1 MKSFEKENIG
11 DRQIILFGGT
21 MYGEI
26 AYKMITSVYGGK
38 ITAIIDNKLRE
49 LSWTDTKI
57 MRLSGL
63 QDIQEADVLIC
74 AANSF
79 ELISK
84 QLEQYR
90 KDGIRIYD
98 IRKILSDFKNMYTSD
113 TRQFVSSY
121 LYGELDLEEITDR
134 YNYYAGEANGYEK
147 KLYLPYCVLCIT
159 NKCSLKCK
167 NCAAFI
173 TYYKEKTD
181 YTLEYIKE
189 NLGKVLDAVDG
200 IMELELMGGEPFL
213 CKEFDDILLWCIRQ
227 SKIKAIKIITNGTI
241 VPGKNTWNLLKHNK
255 VKLVVDDYG
264 EHSYKFEEIIAG
276 AEENGVRYE
285 KQLLHSWY
293 QIEPIAKHGF
303 AGERLE
309 EIFKGCSFRTCVG
322 ITNGRFFHCNVAGH
336 MNTVGLL
343 NDENSDYI
351 QLQGVKYE
359 TEELKKR
366 LSDFWHKKYIKA
378 CDFCNLHVG
387 KEITVAEQETLI

>member
-1 MKSFEKENIG
+1 MKSFGRENIG

-26 AYKMITSVYGGK
+26 AYKIITSVYGGA

-49 LSWTDTKI
+49 LSWTDTKVI
-57 MRLSGL
+57 RISEL
-63 QDIQEADVLIC
+63 QDIRDADVLIC

-84 QLEQYR
+84 QLEVY
-90 KDGIRIYD
+90 KIKGIEVFDLRQ
-98 IRKILSDFKNMYTSD
+98 ILCDFKRLYTLD
-113 TRQFVSSY
+113 KCKFVSSY

-134 YNYYAGEANGYEK
+134 YNYYAGEMNGYEK

-159 NKCSLKCK
+159 SKCSLRCK

-173 TYYKEKTD
+173 THYEKRED
-181 YTLEYIKE
+181 YTLEYVKE

-213 CKEFDDILLWCIRQ
+213 CKEFDDILSWCISQ
-227 SKIKAIKIITNGTI
+227 SKIRAIKIITNGTI
-241 VPGKNTWNLLKHNK
+241 VPRKDTWNLLKHNK

-264 EHSYKFEEIIAG
+264 EHSYKFEEIVAG
-276 AEENGVRYE
+276 AEENEVRYE

-293 QIEPIAKHGF
+293 QIEPIVKHGF
-303 AGERLE
+303 TEERLE
-309 EIFKGCSFRTCVG
+309 EIFKECNFRTCVG

-343 NDENSDYI
+343 DDENSDYV
-351 QLQGVKYE
+351 QLQGAEYK
-359 TEELKKR
+359 TEELKKK
-366 LSDFWHKKYIKA
+366 LSDFLHKKYIKA
-378 CDFCNLHVG
+378 CDFCNLYMG
-387 KEITVAEQETLI
+387 KEIEVAKQWNF